1 MSNRSSWVTLVL
13 WLAIGFSSLGPSG
26 NAAVISPGTPT
37 TNVPSSLSDPLS
49 TLSSPLLTGQFLLPV
64 DITGANG
71 LQDWSFDLHFDAN
84 RVAPLDLG
92 GFFAW
97 VYQTQFSATNP
108 ALSDITASG
117 FP

>member
-1 MSNRSSWVTLVL
+1 MRNRSSWVTLAL
-13 WLAIGFSSLGPSG
+13 WLAIAFSSLGPNG

-49 TLSSPLLTGQFLLPV
+49 TLSSPLSTGQFLLPV

-71 LQDWSFDLHFDAN
+71 LQDWSFDLHFDAS

-92 GFFAW
+92 GLFNW
-97 VYQTQFSATNP
+97 VYQF
-108 ALSDITASG
+108 LSVPI
-117 FP
+117 